1 MNIVRYLICL
11 CLVTQ
16 IACDSGIESA
26 QGPEFAMYRLK
37 DANITASQVWDQSLE
52 SLVLADNP
60 FLAVNDLRSYKWQ
73 THEFSVIAAVDSQ
86 LAQLRRPGPVGGI
99 PFVVTVGNER
109 IYLGAFWYAYSS
121 MIAQVPYIDII
132 LDPHR
137 ICKCQ
142 SVLVQDDKRNDVR
155 IYRAL
160 KQAGILIE

>member
-1 MNIVRYLICL
+1 MRITFYL
-11 CLVTQ
+11 CLLTLV
-16 IACDSGIESA
+16 ACDSGIDSA
-26 QGPEFAMYRLK
+26 QGPRFAIYRLK
-37 DANITASQVWDQSLE
+37 DTNLTASQIWDQPLDN
-52 SLVLADNP
+52 LVLADNP
-60 FLAVNDLRSYKWQ
+60 FIGVNDLRSYKWQ
-73 THEFSVIAAVDSQ
+73 THEFTVTAAVDSQ
-86 LAQLRRPGPVGGI
+86 LAQLRRTGPVGGI

-160 KQAGILIE
+160 KQVGILIE